1 MINILIA
8 DDQKLIIDGLKMIL
22 DLEDSIQVIATAKN
36 GLECLEK
43 SKSLKPDLIL
53 MDIRMPKMNGIEAT
67 KRIKESNPDIIIIA
81 LSTFNDKRNVKKI
94 FELGADGYVLKDIDS
109 DSLVDIIK
117 KAVNGNFLLSDYVVQ
132 ALLSEN
138 KKYNFTDLEM
148 RIAES
153 LSEGVSNKE
162 IAKKLN
168 IAYGT
173 VRNKVSS
180 IYKKINTKNRAKAV
194 IILRKHFKNDIQL

>member
-1 MINILIA
+1 MISVLIA
-8 DDQKLIIDGLKMIL
+8 DDQKLILDGLKMIL

-43 SKSLKPDLIL
+43 SDSLKPDLIL

-67 KRIKESNPDIIIIA
+67 RRIKENNPDIKIIA
-81 LSTFNDKRNVKKI
+81 LSTFNDKKQVKKI
-94 FELGADGYVLKDIDS
+94 FEFGADGYVLKDIDS
-109 DSLVDIIK
+109 DSLIDIIK
-117 KAVNGNFLLSDYVVQ
+117 KAVDGNVLLSDYVLQ
-132 ALLSEN
+132 AILSEN
-138 KKYNFTDLEM
+138 NKYKFSDLEM
-148 RIAES
+148 RIAEK
-153 LSEGVSNKE
+153 LSEGLSNKE

-180 IYKKINTKNRAKAV
+180 IYKKIDTKNRAKAV
-194 IILRKHFKNDIQL
+194 IILRKYFKNDIQL